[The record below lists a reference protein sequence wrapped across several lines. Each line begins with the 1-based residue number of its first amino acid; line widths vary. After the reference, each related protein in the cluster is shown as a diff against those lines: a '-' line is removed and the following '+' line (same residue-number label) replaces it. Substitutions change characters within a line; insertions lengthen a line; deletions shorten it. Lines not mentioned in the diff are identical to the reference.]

1 MARRVAV
8 LSDVHGNAVAL
19 AAVLDEVAAAGVD
32 AIVWLGDLSWGWEPT
47 ETLALIRAV
56 ELPSHFVRG
65 NGERF
70 LLELRDGRDAATER
84 DAWMVSAHGPDDF
97 AFVETYVPRVTLEI
111 AGLGNVLFTHGS
123 PRSDEELLTSAT
135 PTARM
140 ASATA
145 DIEERVLVT
154 GHTHVQYDRHVA
166 GVRAINPGSVGM
178 PYEGRPGAFWAVLGP
193 DVELRCTS
201 YDLDEA
207 IARIVAS
214 SDPAGARMADTLREP
229 PTPAEMIEH
238 AERVEFAN

>member
-1 MARRVAV
+1 MIQRVAV

-19 AAVLDEVAAAGVD
+19 AAVLDEVAAEQVD
-32 AIVWLGDLSWGWEPT
+32 AVVWLGDLSWGWQPT
-47 ETLALIRAV
+47 ETLALIRSV
-56 ELPSHFVRG
+56 ELPCHFVRG

-70 LLELRDGRDAATER
+70 LLELRDGREAPTER
-84 DAWMVSAHGPDDF
+84 DAWMLSAHGPDEL
-97 AFVETYVPRVTLEI
+97 AFVEAYVPRVTLEI
-111 AGLGNVLFTHGS
+111 AGLGQVLFTHGS

-140 ASATA
+140 TAATA
-145 DIEERVLVT
+145 EIEERVLVT

-193 DVELRCTS
+193 DVELRCTP

-207 IARIVAS
+207 LARIAAS
-214 SDPAGARMADTLREP
+214 SDPAGERMADTLREP
-229 PTPAEMIEH
+229 PTPAEVIEH
-238 AERVEFAN
+238 AERLEFAD